1 MTLEALVRT
10 VEAIDR
16 TECIDARASL
26 CIAKS
31 PPLFSIVSVSGQS
44 LSRYACLLFL
54 MQNLQTRYV
63 ITQTTKTPLMT
74 PPAIGPAAVPPE
86 PDDAPDVG

>member
-1 MTLEALVRT
+1 MRT

-31 PPLFSIVSVSGQS
+31 PPLFSIISVSGQS
-44 LSRYACLLFL
+44 LSLYACLLFL

-63 ITQTTKTPLMT
+63 IMQTTATPPMT

-86 PDDAPDVG
+86 SDDGPCVG